1 MFADARTKRQRHACY
16 AGVAPMTQRSVI
28 PLARRATKDEHR
40 GKPLTSYVAQRAIS
54 KRISGSG
61 GSSGALAGRMTLITE
76 PALTGVS
83 VTK

>member
-1 MFADARTKRQRHACY
+1 MPVQKDSAARAMQAWRQLFTA
-16 AGVAPMTQRSVI
+16 QRSEI
-28 PLARRATKDEHR
+28 HLARPKTNDDRRNKAATF
-40 GKPLTSYVAQRAIS
+40 YVAQRAIS

-83 VTK
+83 VMK